1 MRNPTKITDIVLG
14 ILERDRDARN
24 SDDKLYFEVCKQINP
39 DILGASFG
47 HVLTGFK
54 GYGVPAYE
62 SVGRARRLI
71 QAQRPDLKATDAV
84 RDRRLENEM
93 IYEDYSKTILR

>member
-1 MRNPTKITDIVLG
+1 MRNPTKITDMVLG
-14 ILERDRDARN
+14 ILERDRDTRN
-24 SDDKLYFEVCKQINP
+24 SDDKLYFEVCKEVNP
-39 DILGASFG
+39 AILGESFG

-71 QAQRPDLKATDAV
+71 QAQRPDLRADDIV
-84 RDRRLENEM
+84 NDRRLENEM
-93 IYEDYSKTILR
+93 LYEDYSKTIVR

>member
-1 MRNPTKITDIVLG
+1 MKNAKKVTDMVLG
-14 ILERDRDARN
+14 ILESDPQARN
-24 SDDKLYFEVCKQINP
+24 SDDYLYHEVCKRVNP

-47 HVLTGFK
+47 QVLAGFK

-71 QAQRPDLKATDAV
+71 QAQRPDLRADGV
-84 RDRRLENEM
+84 VSDFRYENEIRYEEYSRRLV
-93 IYEDYSKTILR
+93 R